1 MITVRLYSIFREV
14 VGKEELTLDL
24 KEVTVKGLLDLLFKK
39 YSKEFEERK
48 YTKVDGF
55 PSNIAIYVQGKM
67 LNLNEALDVRL
78 KDGDEIHLL
87 EIVLGG

>member
-1 MITVRLYSIFREV
+1 ME
-14 VGKEELTLDL
+14 
-24 KEVTVKGLLDLLFKK
+24 TVKAAIL
-39 YSKEFEERK
+39 S
-48 YTKVDGF
+48 TKVDGF